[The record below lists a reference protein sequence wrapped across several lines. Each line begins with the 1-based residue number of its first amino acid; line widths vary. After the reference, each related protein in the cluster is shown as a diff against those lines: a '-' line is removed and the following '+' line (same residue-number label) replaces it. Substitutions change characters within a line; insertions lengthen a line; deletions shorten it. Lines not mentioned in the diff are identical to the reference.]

1 MCPQGLLF
9 QVAMSVFWGK
19 FFANKK
25 NHPGKWAAYGR
36 LLDGCLQPLFFAFTT
51 SFEGFFAA
59 FCVRCVLSSNR
70 PFCKQQHPSTLLP
83 VNPIQRWLCGQ
94 GLSRPAAGLLMRTP
108 SRSWRPGG
116 KSQQPLGFGDQ
127 KVVRLE
133 ADQQLKRGWG
143 VQ

>member
-9 QVAMSVFWGK
+9 QLAMSVFWGK

-108 SRSWRPGG
+108 SRSRRPVG
-116 KSQQPLGFGDQ
+116 KSQQPLGFG
-127 KVVRLE
+127 E
-133 ADQQLKRGWG
+133 
-143 VQ
+143 